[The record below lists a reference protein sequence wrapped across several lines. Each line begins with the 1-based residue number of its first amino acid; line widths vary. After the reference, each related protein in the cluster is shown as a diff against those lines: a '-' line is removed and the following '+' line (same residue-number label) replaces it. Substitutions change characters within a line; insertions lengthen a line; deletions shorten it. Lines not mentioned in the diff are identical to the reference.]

1 MATALA
7 PGAAHAA
14 NSTTSTGLGPSTTS
28 HSNSIRQPARQTR
41 TNPSRTSKTASRT
54 TFASLGLHGSSGVY
68 GLGSSVGLGGAGAG
82 AGGAGGGARRESA
95 ARNIPHGLYPAITHF
110 TDAITALP
118 KEFRRHA
125 SLLKEVDG
133 KAWALEEALS
143 KQLDAAT
150 ASTPYAKLMQGGIPT
165 KEPINYDSPEALAR
179 RKIFF
184 DLRST
189 LSDLMITTDE
199 KNHVLWNAN
208 NELEKQIRRIDATFP
223 YVEGEISEEA
233 RLGSLTHWAYSNK
246 TVAKT
251 TGNTSERPR
260 RETAA
265 TRDHNLA
272 AALEGEARREGVSR
286 KHRRT
291 YGDVDAED
299 GRIPT
304 RKGTGGKGKSSETLS
319 NIPIGAGVAAASSAA
334 PAKRRRVEKPQ
345 PIASAT
351 GSAMER
357 SASTT
362 TNAGTGRGAVKD
374 VSATDGVKKRV
385 RAPNANPTGR
395 KRTNTT
401 ASATGSPALLP
412 SSAILPLNA
421 LTKAASPAPNII
433 PVTPS
438 SRSQLASTQV
448 TNGRQRPSS
457 SASNRAPNS
466 STLPGPT
473 PACITRLDV
482 PNPVVP
488 IAEKPTSSDL
498 KPSTLSRD
506 TAITRIEPTSST
518 LAEVNKDE
526 KASPSISTTPR
537 PAELVPKQEDTA
549 PASYNNINNSN
560 ANNATK
566 AEAGSSSEPQPKGR
580 SSKNSTPVLSA
591 LPDLSQQHSQP
602 QRTTRPR
609 GGTVTA
615 ADGGGP
621 GGPSTSSGT
630 GAGSGAGTTKRSH
643 KKGAGL
649 APAAQQLVAAAA
661 TEDEDSSRQGDDEEE
676 EGEPRYCYCNQVSF
690 GEMVA
695 CDNETCPRE
704 WFHLSCV
711 GLSRAPLKSSKWYCN
726 ECKDNLKKGKLGN
739 GK

>member
-68 GLGSSVGLGGAGAG
+68 GLGSGVGLGGAG

-150 ASTPYAKLMQGGIPT
+150 ASTPYAMLMQGGIPT

-199 KNHVLWNAN
+199 KNH
-208 NELEKQIRRIDATFP
+208 RP
-223 YVEGEISEEA
+223 

-246 TVAKT
+246 TIAKT

-299 GRIPT
+299 GRIPS
-304 RKGTGGKGKSSETLS
+304 RKSTGGKGKSSETLS
-319 NIPIGAGVAAASSAA
+319 NIPIGAGGAAASSAA

-345 PIASAT
+345 TIASAT

-374 VSATDGVKKRV
+374 VSATDGAKKRV

-412 SSAILPLNA
+412 SSAILPLNT

-433 PVTPS
+433 PATPS

-466 STLPGPT
+466 
-473 PACITRLDV
+473 
-482 PNPVVP
+482 NP
-488 IAEKPTSSDL
+488 

-560 ANNATK
+560 ANSATK

-580 SSKNSTPVLSA
+580 SSKNSTPVLST

-621 GGPSTSSGT
+621 GGPSTSSNT

>member
-1 MATALA
+1 MATTLP
-7 PGAAHAA
+7 PGASNAGTV
-14 NSTTSTGLGPSTTS
+14 NSTVAPGPSTTS
-28 HSNSIRQPARQTR
+28 IRQSARQTR
-41 TNPSRTSKTASRT
+41 TNPSRTSKTASRA
-54 TFASLGLHGSSGVY
+54 TFAGLGLHGSSGVY
-68 GLGSSVGLGGAGAG
+68 GLGPGVGAGAG
-82 AGGAGGGARRESA
+82 AGAGFEASGDRAGAHK
-95 ARNIPHGLYPAITHF
+95 IPHGLYPAITHF

-133 KAWALEEALS
+133 KAWALEEALA

-150 ASTPYAKLMQGGIPT
+150 ASTPYAKLMQGGVPS

-184 DLRST
+184 DLRAT

-208 NELEKQIRRIDATFP
+208 NELEKQVRRIDLTFP

-246 TVAKT
+246 TPAKT

-265 TRDHNLA
+265 TREQNLA
-272 AALEGEARREGVSR
+272 AALEGEARREGGSR

-291 YGDVDAED
+291 QADADGED
-299 GRIPT
+299 GRIPS
-304 RKGTGGKGKSSETLS
+304 RKGAGGKGRSGETPSIPIGTGG
-319 NIPIGAGVAAASSAA
+319 AVASSAA
-334 PAKRRRVEKPQ
+334 PAKRRRVEKPH
-345 PIASAT
+345 PTASAT
-351 GSAMER
+351 AAAMER

-362 TNAGTGRGAVKD
+362 TNTGAGRGAAKD
-374 VSATDGVKKRV
+374 PSATDGVKKRV
-385 RAPNANPTGR
+385 RAPNANPGGR
-395 KRTNTT
+395 KRTNTA
-401 ASATGSPALLP
+401 ASVTGSPALLP
-412 SSAILPLNA
+412 SPAVPSLNPS
-421 LTKAASPAPNII
+421 TKGGSPAPNTL
-433 PVTPS
+433 PGPQS
-438 SRSQLASTQV
+438 SRSQLGSSQV
-448 TNGRQRPSS
+448 ANSRQRPSS

-466 STLPGPT
+466 STLPGPA
-473 PACITRLDV
+473 PGSITRLDV
-482 PNPVVP
+482 SNPVVP
-488 IAEKPTSSDL
+488 IVEKLTSSDL

-506 TAITRIEPTSST
+506 PAGARMEPGSST
-518 LAEVNKDE
+518 LAEVNGDG
-526 KASPSISTTPR
+526 KANVSTSTASR
-537 PAELVPKQEDTA
+537 PAEPVPKREDIA
-549 PASYNNINNSN
+549 PASYNNVSNGTKTEPGPNSEPIS
-560 ANNATK
+560 AP
-566 AEAGSSSEPQPKGR
+566 PQPKGR
-580 SSKNSTPVLSA
+580 SSKNSTPVGSTF
-591 LPDLSQQHSQP
+591 PEPSQQQPQP

-609 GGTVTA
+609 GGTTTA

-621 GGPSTSSGT
+621 GGSSTSSLTGT
-630 GAGSGAGTTKRSH
+630 GTTKRSH

-649 APAAQQLVAAAA
+649 AATQQLIAAAAA

-726 ECKDNLKKGKLGN
+726 ECKDNQRKGKSGN